1 MSLIEFPYTLHKHY
15 LMPIIPIII
24 EGHKLWTF
32 VDSGATFSILSIDDA
47 RRIGIDWVKGRRQ
60 MIVVGDGSF
69 IPTYFHDL
77 PLQIGDYKVIAPIGF
92 SERLGVGF
100 NILGRTGIFDQFQVC
115 FNDHAR
121 KVTFEKISIRKDSGL
136 V

>member
-1 MSLIEFPYTLHKHY
+1 MSLIEFPYTLHKGY
-15 LMPIIPIII
+15 LMPIIPVTIRD
-24 EGHKLWTF
+24 HKVWVF
-32 VDSGATFSILSIDDA
+32 VDSGATFSMVNAAEA
-47 RRIGIDWVKGRRQ
+47 RDMGINWQSGKPQ

-77 PLQIGDYKVIAPIGF
+77 PIQIGAFQVTAPVGF

-100 NILGRTGIFDQFQVC
+100 NLLGRTGVFNQFQVC
-115 FNDHAR
+115 FNDR
-121 KVTFEKISIRKDSGL
+121 SRRVTFQQISPDD